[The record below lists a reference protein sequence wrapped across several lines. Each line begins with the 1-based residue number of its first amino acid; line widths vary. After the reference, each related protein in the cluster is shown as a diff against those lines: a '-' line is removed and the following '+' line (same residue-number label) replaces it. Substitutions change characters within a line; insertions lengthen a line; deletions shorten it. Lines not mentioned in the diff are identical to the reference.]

1 MSGTSFR
8 WIIGERGHRKGYEQ
22 SGVVWIGKRTRLS

>member
-8 WIIGERGHRKGYEQ
+8 WIIGEKGRRKGYEQ
-22 SGVVWIGKRTRLS
+22 SGRSVDRQTN